1 MARSVTDGGRLQ
13 LSNYRGELVV
23 VGAGAVLVVVVGVRL
38 LQPWTPL
45 GDHALMRLWV
55 ESVGGSHTPL
65 IGPDSHYGWNHLG
78 PWLFYVLAL
87 PYRIIGGS
95 AGLLLGAALVNLG
108 AAAVAVMAARAAG
121 GPWAGLAAVLAISL
135 YVALSGTTRLLDPWN
150 PTVVLVVLIA
160 AVMACWAA
168 VLGRTSWV
176 PVVVAL
182 GSLCVQAHIAFAPPA
197 LLLIA
202 FSLVVLTRSVRR
214 GERDG
219 IRALARTV
227 LIAGL
232 AWLPL
237 VLDMGPW
244 GTGDLSRV
252 VRFMRGGGG
261 RRTGVLAGLQVT
273 LHETGL
279 QARWLGGREPVSAV
293 THGFAG
299 MTGVLPGAGLVVLI
313 AAAVLARRRHDEP
326 VWRLSILLLAL
337 VGLAPVAVGALVG
350 PLYPYLFEWVAVVGM
365 LCCFAAAVLVARLW
379 APSGFRPRARRLI
392 FAGGCLIVAIA
403 TLAGPLP
410 RTPREA
416 AGDDQ
421 RVLKLVEQATMH
433 LSRVRAYRTLVG
445 PDRYNSVFEHGVVSE
460 LARRGIRLRVT
471 PDLRFLYGTALT
483 SPRAVADP
491 VVMVVVPYRGPHPGD
506 DVIAFD
512 DPLSPPD
519 RQRERELTT
528 RVSGAY
534 RASGHDY
541 AAAVVAVGDD
551 ALLLRSRSLAPGVVS
566 ASDLRTLLELRR
578 AGPPIAIVLRP
589 PILVARSDAA
599 FGTWLNT
606 TPAGA
611 AAPPA

>member
-1 MARSVTDGGRLQ
+1 MARNVTDGEHFQ
-13 LSNYRGELVV
+13 LSPYYGELLV
-23 VGAGAVLVVVVGVRL
+23 VGAGAVLIIVVGVRL
-38 LQPWTPL
+38 LEPWTPL

-87 PYRIIGGS
+87 PYRILGGS
-95 AGLLLGAALVNLG
+95 AGLLLGAALVNVG

-121 GPWAGLAAVLAISL
+121 GPWAGLAAVVAISL
-135 YVALSGTTRLLDPWN
+135 YLALSGTTRLLDPWN
-150 PTVVLVVLIA
+150 PTIVLVVLIA
-160 AVMACWAA
+160 TVMACWAA
-168 VLGRTSWV
+168 VSGRPSWV
-176 PVVVAL
+176 PAVVGLA
-182 GSLCVQAHIAFAPPA
+182 SLCVQAHIAFAPPA
-197 LLLIA
+197 LLLVA
-202 FSLVVLTRSVRR
+202 VSLVALTRSVKR
-214 GERDG
+214 GEREG
-219 IRALARTV
+219 SRALARTA
-227 LIAGL
+227 LIAVV

-244 GTGDLSRV
+244 GTRDLSRV
-252 VRFMRGGGG
+252 VRFVGSGGG
-261 RRTGVLAGLQVT
+261 RRTGVVAGLQAT
-273 LHETGL
+273 LRETGL

-299 MTGVLPGAGLVVLI
+299 MTGVLPGAGIVVLI
-313 AAAVLARRRHDEP
+313 AAAVLARRRQDEP
-326 VWRLSILLLAL
+326 VWRLSVLLLAL
-337 VGLAPVAVGALVG
+337 VGLAPLALGALVG

-365 LCCFAAAVLVARLW
+365 LCWFAAAVLVARLW
-379 APSGFRPRARRLI
+379 APVWCPPARRVV
-392 FAGGCLIVAIA
+392 FASGCLIVASA

-416 AGDDQ
+416 AGDEQ
-421 RVLKLVEQATMH
+421 RVVKLVDQAATH
-433 LSRVRAYRTLVG
+433 LTRAQTYRTLVG

-471 PDLRFLYGTALT
+471 PDLTFLYGTALT
-483 SPRAVADP
+483 SPRAMADP
-491 VVMVVVPYRGPHPGD
+491 VVMVVVPYRGPVPGD

-512 DPLSPPD
+512 DPLSPSD

-528 RVSGAY
+528 RISGAY

-566 ASDLRTLLELRR
+566 ASDLRALLELRR
-578 AGPPIAIVLRP
+578 AGPPIAVVLRP
-589 PILVARSDAA
+589 PIRLARSDAA

-611 AAPPA
+611 AAPRA